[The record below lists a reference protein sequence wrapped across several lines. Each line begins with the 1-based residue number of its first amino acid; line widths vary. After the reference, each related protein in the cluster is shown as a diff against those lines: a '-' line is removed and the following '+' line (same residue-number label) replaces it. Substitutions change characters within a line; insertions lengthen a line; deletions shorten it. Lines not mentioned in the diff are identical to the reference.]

1 MEYIREGKMRG
12 EAIEMSPQFMHVK
25 MNYVVAP
32 TPAPMQPSSS
42 GLSKSAIES
51 LVRAELNKKNQHSN
65 QRQHNNNNNNSR
77 NSRNNSRNGNNDRGG
92 KRTTD
97 KKIGKKE
104 SCRLFN
110 SADGCKRK
118 ECRFDHFC
126 TKCKRKNCK
135 KGAANCDG
143 A

>member
-1 MEYIREGKMRG
+1 MEKRTRKSIFKSSRVAVHEGVPGVTKHSVTLPGMDQP
-12 EAIEMSPQFMHVK
+12 IEV
-25 MNYVVAP
+25 
-32 TPAPMQPSSS
+32 
-42 GLSKSAIES
+42 
-51 LVRAELNKKNQHSN
+51 ELNKKGQHSN
-65 QRQHNNNNNNSR
+65 QRQHNNNNNNNSR
-77 NSRNNSRNGNNDRGG
+77 NSRNNSRNGNHDRGS

-97 KKIGKKE
+97 KKIHKNKE

-110 SADGCKRK
+110 SAEGCKRK

-135 KGAANCDG
+135 KGAANCD